1 MATATKTATK
11 ATPKKKIET
20 VVEETETKI
29 DESNQKINEMSELIL
44 EQSKIIEML
53 KEQLLKPQQMQ
64 NVISL
69 EGFDKVT
76 VVHLKDYPTSI
87 RLSNNK
93 LINLNRLKQTQEITR
108 SEALELVN
116 SFPKAFEKGWI
127 TFSGEI
133 GQEILETNAVKIDTK
148 TINEIFNYKEIINSK
163 KEDIVEFYTKLMP
176 AQQDMFV
183 SWWYNES
190 ASEDKRFLDIEVVN
204 SLNKASD
211 GRFVRLIGKITSAM

>member
-1 MATATKTATK
+1 MATAKSANK
-11 ATPKKKIET
+11 ATEKKETNTKPVKEDIIEDK
-20 VVEETETKI
+20 VDNSLDDMKKFIEEQTKI
-29 DESNQKINEMSELIL
+29 IA
-44 EQSKIIEML
+44 
-53 KEQLLKPQQMQ
+53 QLQMQLASKPQQ

-93 LINLNRLKQTQEITR
+93 LVSLKKIKQTQEITR

-133 GQEILETNAVKIDTK
+133 GQEILETNGVRIDEYK
-148 TINEIFNYKEIINSK
+148 INEIFNYQNSISLSKDEIVNYYNGLMDAQKE
-163 KEDIVEFYTKLMP
+163 
-176 AQQDMFV
+176 MFV
-183 SWWYNES
+183 CWWYNE
-190 ASEDKRFLDIEVVN
+190 ASSNKPEFLDIELVN
-204 SLNKASD
+204 GLNKASN
-211 GRFVRLIGKITSAM
+211 GKFARLIKKITNEM